1 MALCLTGRLLSAPAL
16 VCFATSYQYNQL
28 LYTTGSTTIS
38 FLACAGLAGDR
49 CAYPCELLNGLAVT
63 CRRPQHLCCRCRHR
77 QAANPPS
84 TRPRALTSMRPR
96 ASPATAAVHQMGS
109 AVPSTAPLCLSSR
122 LLIALAP
129 DRVCWAFPC
138 WTVSHLH
145 PEGALQQ
152 HVASQFKQPRLSHDL
167 TVLLCLAGG
176 LLHTLALVPVLWRLR
191 IKLHTYTQDERSKQ
205 HVA

>member
-1 MALCLTGRLLSAPAL
+1 MLPMP
-16 VCFATSYQYNQL
+16 TSTSRQS
-28 LYTTGSTTIS
+28 TIDEAEGSDIDEAESIS
-38 FLACAGLAGDR
+38 SYGCCASDGLG
-49 CAYPCELLNGLAVT
+49 CA
-63 CRRPQHLCCRCRHR
+63 
-77 QAANPPS
+77 
-84 TRPRALTSMRPR
+84 
-96 ASPATAAVHQMGS
+96 
-109 AVPSTAPLCLSSR
+109 STAPLCLSSR